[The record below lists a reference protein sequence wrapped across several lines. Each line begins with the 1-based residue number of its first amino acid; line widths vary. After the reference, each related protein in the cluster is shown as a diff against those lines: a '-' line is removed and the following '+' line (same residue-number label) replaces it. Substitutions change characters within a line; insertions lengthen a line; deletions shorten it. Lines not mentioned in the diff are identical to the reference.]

1 MNPVK
6 QDILRRKDEIISE
19 INGVFKLN
27 MTITNWDVPEA
38 DDTLAGEMILSIMQE
53 ALDGLKVKFEKG
65 EFKDYQQRESY
76 SSAKK
81 AESMLDETKFSEQGF
96 DGR

>member
-38 DDTLAGEMILSIMQE
+38 DDALAGKMIMEIMQE
-53 ALDGLKVKFEKG
+53 ALDGLKVKLEAG
-65 EFKDYQQRESY
+65 EFKDY
-76 SSAKK
+76 
-81 AESMLDETKFSEQGF
+81 
-96 DGR
+96 

>member
-38 DDTLAGEMILSIMQE
+38 DDALAGKMIIKIMQE
-53 ALDGLKVKFEKG
+53 ALDGLKAKLEAG
-65 EFKDYQQRESY
+65 EFKD
-76 SSAKK
+76 
-81 AESMLDETKFSEQGF
+81 D
-96 DGR
+96 